1 MHYSSHAPII
11 TQDESPPALILLAA
25 GTVEF
30 FWEDDSPF
38 HVVNRPGAIIDA
50 SLLCPSLDAPPVS
63 ARAGAGGATAWSVAP
78 EQLPACSLA
87 LPAVGA
93 IASTAPT
100 NNGGEPVDTAQLIE
114 LFCETIAQQLTL
126 LRQLHQLRQRLDR
139 SLRHFIEEGEA
150 VLRSRERHGRGY
162 VELASIPTAPVE
174 NFRRLLP
181 PPPRAFADRP
191 AVGGQGQIKP
201 QGRIY
206 QFADGKTMR
215 WGEDMPA
222 GVYAILTGAVEL
234 FFCDAPLD
242 YLDAGDIYGAALA
255 WAKAYSAEPRGELTR
270 YQRARGETQLQL
282 IAANWD
288 EFAVLL
294 TDPTLRQTV
303 LRRYAER
310 YENLLYLTA
319 MVRRNIGG
327 VCSRLDDNR
336 RAGAD
341 GGKSCFA
348 FFRAVEED
356 APVEKKRSVHIRQF
370 TAQLRAEADALIR
383 QPTP

>member
-1 MHYSSHAPII
+1 M

-30 FWEDDSPF
+30 FWEDGSPF

-63 ARAGAGGATAWSVAP
+63 ARAGVDGATAWSVAP
-78 EQLPACSLA
+78 EQLPDCQLA
-87 LPAVGA
+87 PSAVGT
-93 IASTAPT
+93 SGAPAPVG
-100 NNGGEPVDTAQLIE
+100 NDGEPVDAAQLIE
-114 LFCETIAQQLTL
+114 LFCETITRQLSL

-150 VLRSRERHGRGY
+150 VLRARERHGRGY
-162 VELASIPTAPVE
+162 VELASIPTEPVE

-181 PPPRAFADRP
+181 PPPRAFDDRP
-191 AVGGQGQIKP
+191 AAGSRQAKP
-201 QGRIY
+201 HGRIY
-206 QFADGKTMR
+206 QFADGKTIR

-222 GVYAILTGAVEL
+222 GVYSILTGAVEL
-234 FFCDAPLD
+234 FFCGAPLD
-242 YLDAGDIYGAALA
+242 YLDAGDIYGAASA
-255 WAKAYSAEPRGELTR
+255 WAQAYSAEPRGESTG

-288 EFAVLL
+288 EFAAML

-319 MVRRNIGG
+319 LVRRNIGG
-327 VCSRLDDNR
+327 VCDRLDGNGLSR
-336 RAGAD
+336 GA
-341 GGKSCFA
+341 KSCFA
-348 FFRAVEED
+348 FFRAVE
-356 APVEKKRSVHIRQF
+356 AGLPVEKKRSAYLRQF